1 MFTMWPCSS
10 MLQLEDGAVD
20 LFSKTIKDDGLEI
33 DMQAIEKPRTM
44 DEYVQ
49 AWRNQIWEHGF
60 MGFFK
65 GKDSYSKTKAFVDH
79 KQMDLA
85 VKRVVFRY

>member
-1 MFTMWPCSS
+1 MWPCSS

>member
-1 MFTMWPCSS
+1 

-20 LFSKTIKDDGLEI
+20 LFSKKVKDNGLEI
-33 DMQAIEKPRTM
+33 DMQAVEMPRTM

-49 AWRNQIWEHGF
+49 SWRNQIWEHGF

-65 GKDSYSKTKAFVDH
+65 EKDSYSKTKAFVDH
-79 KQMDLA
+79 K
-85 VKRVVFRY
+85 